1 MNDVSES
8 FDFAGFSSSLN
19 ARIGAEARVARAKA
33 FGLNA
38 AGLGLCTALWGVG
51 IGFAFFGYSKTT
63 SSEAAANKIA
73 SAVTEGISRAQVK
86 TIVGGTMTLAPT
98 AELRVADGQTISLD
112 PSTTVRLDPDTTIK
126 VVGDFKVD
134 VPQPSKEQ
142 LQVDA
147 TSSSKELPSTRYTVF
162 RFVRFGSGSVVTAW
176 NFELTDTATPNFQRC
191 YYEETLSGGVSAI
204 QNIAFNGLPKPP
216 NALNKLSFDFDGA
229 VANCI
234 WFAN

>member
-1 MNDVSES
+1 MIDISRG
-8 FDFAGFSSSLN
+8 FDFAGFSSTIT
-19 ARIGAEARVARAKA
+19 ARIGAEARIVRAKT

-38 AGLGLCTALWGVG
+38 AGLGLCAALWGVG

-63 SSEAAANKIA
+63 SSDAAANRIA
-73 SAVTEGISRAQVK
+73 SAVAEGISRAQVK
-86 TIVGGTMTLAPT
+86 TIVGGTMMLAPT
-98 AELRVADGQTISLD
+98 AELRLAGGQTVGLDPATTVSLD
-112 PSTTVRLDPDTTIK
+112 PDSTVKMI
-126 VVGDFKVD
+126 GDFKLD

-142 LQVDA
+142 LQVDT
-147 TSSSKELPSTRYTVF
+147 TSISKELPSTRYTVF

-191 YYEETLSGGVSAI
+191 YYEEILSSGVSAI

-216 NALNKLSFDFDGA
+216 NALNKMSFDFDGA

-234 WFAN
+234 WFAS

>member
-1 MNDVSES
+1 MNDTSRG
-8 FDFAGFSSSLN
+8 FDFTGFSSTLN
-19 ARIGAEARVARAKA
+19 ARIGAEARIVRAKA

-38 AGLGLCTALWGVG
+38 AGLGLCAALWGVG

-63 SSEAAANKIA
+63 SSDAAANSIA
-73 SAVTEGISRAQVK
+73 SALTDGISRAQVR
-86 TIVGGTMTLAPT
+86 TIVGGTMTLTPT
-98 AELRVADGQTISLD
+98 AELRVADGQTVGFAPGTTVSLD
-112 PSTTVRLDPDTTIK
+112 PDSTIK

-147 TSSSKELPSTRYTVF
+147 TSVSNELPSTRYTVF

-191 YYEETLSGGVSAI
+191 YYEETLSSGLSVI

-216 NALNKLSFDFDGA
+216 NALNKMSFDFDGA
-229 VANCI
+229 VANCV
-234 WFAN
+234 WFAS

>member
-8 FDFAGFSSSLN
+8 FDFGGFSSTLN
-19 ARIGAEARVARAKA
+19 ARIGAEARIARAKA
-33 FGLNA
+33 FALNA
-38 AGLGLCTALWGVG
+38 AGLGLCAALWGVG

-98 AELRVADGQTISLD
+98 AELRIADGETVSLD

-147 TSSSKELPSTRYTVF
+147 TSTSKEFPSTRYTVF
-162 RFVRFGSGSVVTAW
+162 RFVRLGSGSVVTAW
-176 NFELTDTATPNFQRC
+176 NFELTDTTTPNFQRC
-191 YYEETLSGGVSAI
+191 YYEETLSSGVSAI
-204 QNIAFNGLPKPP
+204 QDIAFNGQPKPP

-229 VANCI
+229 VANCT

>member
-1 MNDVSES
+1 MNENSRGS
-8 FDFAGFSSSLN
+8 DFAGFSYTLT
-19 ARIGAEARVARAKA
+19 ARIGAEARKVRAKA

-38 AGLGLCTALWGVG
+38 AGLGLCAALWGVG

-63 SSEAAANKIA
+63 SSDAAASRIA
-73 SAVTEGISRAQVK
+73 SAVAEGISRAQVK

-98 AELRVADGQTISLD
+98 TELRVADGQTVGLD
-112 PSTTVRLDPDTTIK
+112 PAATVTLDPASTVK
-126 VVGDFKVD
+126 VIGDFKID

-142 LQVDA
+142 LQVDT
-147 TSSSKELPSTRYTVF
+147 TSISKELPSTRYTVF

-191 YYEETLSGGVSAI
+191 YYEETLSSGVSVI

-216 NALNKLSFDFDGA
+216 SALNKMSFDFDGA